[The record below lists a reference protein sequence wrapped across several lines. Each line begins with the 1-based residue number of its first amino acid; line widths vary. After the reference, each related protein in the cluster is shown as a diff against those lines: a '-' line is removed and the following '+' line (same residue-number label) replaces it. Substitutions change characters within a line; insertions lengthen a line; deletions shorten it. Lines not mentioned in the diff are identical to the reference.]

1 MRIAAFLLAIL
12 LLSGCARQRPVQP
25 QTEAAALPTESAA
38 GVTEPVQT
46 QPPETEPVQTQP
58 PETEPTIPPEPTA
71 PPEDDALVHIRTW
84 IPGIGQ
90 ELRYAG
96 EDNFTG
102 QQIYPFTEGYLRYG
116 TVKKL
121 AAAQERL
128 AEQGL
133 SLKIWDA
140 YRPVSAQWT
149 LWQVC
154 PDPRYVADPRQGS
167 SNHSRGSAVDVTLV
181 DSQGREL
188 DMPTDFDD
196 FSARAD
202 RDYADCTEIQ
212 AANARLLEQVMKECG
227 FQPYWQ
233 EWWHFSDTDGYPVE
247 GDFQPP
253 VG

>member
-1 MRIAAFLLAIL
+1 MRLAALILAAL

-25 QTEAAALPTESAA
+25 QTEAAALPTEPTA
-38 GVTEPVQT
+38 GV
-46 QPPETEPVQTQP
+46 TEPVQTQP

-212 AANARLLEQVMKECG
+212 AANARLLEQVMRECG

>member
-1 MRIAAFLLAIL
+1 MRIAAFLLAML
-12 LLSGCARQRPVQP
+12 LLSGCARQHPVQP

-46 QPPETEPVQTQP
+46 QPPETETTAPR
-58 PETEPTIPPEPTA
+58 TEPTI

-154 PDPRYVADPRQGS
+154 PDPRSVADPRQGS
-167 SNHSRGSAVDVTLV
+167 SNHSRGRAVDVTLV

-212 AANARLLEQVMKECG
+212 AANARLLEQVMRECG

>member
-1 MRIAAFLLAIL
+1 MKTAAFLLAVL
-12 LLSGCARQRPVQP
+12 LVLSGCARQRPVPTLPVQP
-25 QTEAAALPTESAA
+25 PTEAAALPTEPAA
-38 GVTEPVQT
+38 RVTEPVQT
-46 QPPETEPVQTQP
+46 QPPQTETTEAQ
-58 PETEPTIPPEPTA
+58 TEPTI

-96 EDNFTG
+96 ENNFTG
-102 QQIYPFTEGYLRYG
+102 QRIYPFTEGYLRYG

-121 AAAQERL
+121 ADAQEQL

-140 YRPVSAQWT
+140 YRPVSAQWA

-154 PDPRYVADPRQGS
+154 PDPRYVADPRQGY

-202 RDYADCTEIQ
+202 RDYADCTEVQ
-212 AANARLLEQVMKECG
+212 AANARLLEQVMKDCG

>member
-25 QTEAAALPTESAA
+25 QTEAAVLPTEPAPS
-38 GVTEPVQT
+38 VTEPVQT
-46 QPPETEPVQTQP
+46 QPPGTEAAAPQ
-58 PETEPTIPPEPTA
+58 TEPTI

-212 AANARLLEQVMKECG
+212 AANARLLEQVMRECG

>member
-149 LWQVC
+149 LWQVW
-154 PDPRYVADPRQGS
+154 PDPR
-167 SNHSRGSAVDVTLV
+167 
-181 DSQGREL
+181 
-188 DMPTDFDD
+188 
-196 FSARAD
+196 
-202 RDYADCTEIQ
+202 
-212 AANARLLEQVMKECG
+212 
-227 FQPYWQ
+227 
-233 EWWHFSDTDGYPVE
+233 
-247 GDFQPP
+247 
-253 VG
+253 

>member
-1 MRIAAFLLAIL
+1 MRIAAFLLAML
-12 LLSGCARQRPVQP
+12 LLSGCARQHPVQP

-46 QPPETEPVQTQP
+46 QPPETETTAPR
-58 PETEPTIPPEPTA
+58 TEPTI

-212 AANARLLEQVMKECG
+212 AANARLLEQVMRECG

>member
-1 MRIAAFLLAIL
+1 MRLAALM
-12 LLSGCARQRPVQP
+12 LSGCARQRPVQP
-25 QTEAAALPTESAA
+25 QTEAAALPTEPTA

-46 QPPETEPVQTQP
+46 QPPETETTAPR
-58 PETEPTIPPEPTA
+58 TEPTI

-212 AANARLLEQVMKECG
+212 AANARLLEQVMRECG

>member
-1 MRIAAFLLAIL
+1 MRLAALILAAL

-25 QTEAAALPTESAA
+25 QTEAAALPTEPTA

-46 QPPETEPVQTQP
+46 QPPETETTAPR
-58 PETEPTIPPEPTA
+58 TEPTI

-212 AANARLLEQVMKECG
+212 AANARLLEQVMRECG